1 MKSDAKDNY
10 KHALM
15 LLAQDTPEA
24 LEEVSYISYGNH
36 RHQEIIYKAIL
47 ESENTTPEMFKHMI
61 HNIEFD
67 FKKPEKDLYSGEI
80 HYLSVSPNSYRFNN
94 GIQLEDIDN
103 YKPEAVSLLKEILKS
118 PKNTSQTKGQIYDAL
133 YHIAENV
140 EGSNADIFST
150 FIEGVNSKNADDG
163 DMIAAVWKM
172 DHLRS
177 NHDVHQKLYPDQPQ
191 IDIDGIMDVFVAV
204 ADEKNAH
211 KHTEESVMDFYIT
224 ISKFADKEPHKVKD
238 LVGKMMKLPQ
248 NSENTLVRAK
258 NIIGGINITLAGN
271 KKRDVVKE

>member
-1 MKSDAKDNY
+1 MKGNAEEDY
-10 KHALM
+10 KRALM
-15 LLAQDTPEA
+15 LLAEDTPEA
-24 LEEVSYISYGNH
+24 LEEANH
-36 RHQEIIYKAIL
+36 IGFQLPNYRGIIYRAIAK
-47 ESENTTPEMFKHMI
+47 SENTTPEMFKHMI

-94 GIQLEDIDN
+94 GKQLEDIDN

-118 PKNTSQTKGQIYDAL
+118 PKNTSQTRGQIYDAL

-140 EGSNADIFST
+140 KGTNADVFNA
-150 FIEGVNSKNADDG
+150 FIEGGNSKNANDG
-163 DMIAAVWKM
+163 DLIAAIWKM
-172 DHLRS
+172 DHLRGS
-177 NHDVHQKLYPDQPQ
+177 HDVHKKLYPDQPQ
-191 IDIDGIMDVFVAV
+191 IDIDGAMEVFAAV

-224 ISKFADKEPHKVKD
+224 ISAFADKEPNKVKE

-248 NSENTLVRAK
+248 NSENTLVRAR
-258 NIIGGINITLAGN
+258 NVIGSINIKLANN
-271 KKRDVVKE
+271 KKQAYTQG